1 MAESGAPA
9 PVGREVREHATS
21 KVDAPVGQPTGAPP
35 APHPTAGNEAAT
47 ALPKTPLPALTI
59 AAIGVV
65 YGDIGTSP
73 LYTMREAFGE
83 DGALPVT
90 EASVFGVLSLIFWSL
105 VVVVTLKYVIVILRA
120 DNRGEGGILALSTLA
135 LRDLPARRRRTV
147 LVLAMFGAALFY
159 GDGLITP
166 AISVLS
172 AIEGLEVAT
181 PRFEPYVV
189 PFALGILIALFVL
202 QSRGAGKIGSLFG
215 PVVCLW
221 FVVLGFLGL
230 AQIVEA
236 PQVLRALIPTH
247 ALTLFSTHPWAAFVT
262 LGVVFLAVTGAE
274 ALYADMG
281 HFGRRPIR
289 IAWFGLVLPGLL
301 LNYFGQ
307 GALLLADP
315 RTAANPFYLLAPTWA
330 LYPMVVLATW
340 ATVIASQAVISG
352 AFSISGQAVQLGYL
366 PRLSVRHTSAQTMG
380 QIYIPTINW
389 LLLAGVV
396 LLVLGFQTSSNLAGA
411 YGIAVS
417 AAMAIDAVLAGIVAH
432 SGWGW
437 RPALV
442 VAVFGA
448 FLAID
453 LTFLSAN
460 ALKIFAGG
468 WVPIVLAAAVFVL
481 ISTWRRGREV
491 VFERLYRGAPSLRS
505 FLTTLSRQPP
515 TRVPG
520 TAVFLTANPD
530 AVPRA
535 LLHNLKHNKVL
546 HERVVVLKVE
556 TEDVPRVPNSE
567 RVAIE
572 HLGANFHRVVLR
584 YGFMERPDV
593 TAALSF
599 CQLGPPEPTLMDTS
613 FFLSRETLLPS
624 ARPDLPRWRERIFIH
639 MANAAL
645 DATRFFR
652 LPPHRVVEIGTQVE
666 I

>member
-1 MAESGAPA
+1 MALSKASAQRHQPAAGHAHAETPGAGGSA
-9 PVGREVREHATS
+9 
-21 KVDAPVGQPTGAPP
+21 
-35 APHPTAGNEAAT
+35 AGGEAHSASPKRR
-47 ALPKTPLPALTI
+47 LPGLVL

-73 LYTMREAFGE
+73 LYAMREALGE
-83 DGALPVT
+83 NGVLPLT
-90 EASVFGVLSLIFWSL
+90 EASVLGVLSLIFWSL
-105 VVVVTLKYVIVILRA
+105 LVVVTLKYVIVILRA
-120 DNRGEGGILALSTLA
+120 DNRGEGGVLALASLA
-135 LRDLPARRRRTV
+135 HRALSSPGRKAV
-147 LVLAMFGAALFY
+147 LVLAMVGAALFF

-172 AIEGLEVAT
+172 AIEGLKVAT
-181 PRFEPYVV
+181 PLFEPYVV
-189 PFALGILIALFVL
+189 PIALGILIALFL
-202 QSRGAGKIGSLFG
+202 IQSRGTSDIGLLFG

-221 FVVLGFLGL
+221 FAVLGCLGL
-230 AQIVEA
+230 VQIVQA
-236 PQVLRALIPTH
+236 PHVLSALNPAYALALFATH
-247 ALTLFSTHPWAAFVT
+247 QWSAFIT
-262 LGVVFLAVTGAE
+262 LGAVFLVVTGAE

-281 HFGRRPIR
+281 HFGRLPIR
-289 IAWFGLVLPGLL
+289 VAWFGLVLPGLL

-315 RTAANPFYLLAPTWA
+315 GAVVNPFYLLAPAWA
-330 LYPMVVLATW
+330 LYPMVLLATA

-366 PRLSVRHTSAQTMG
+366 PRLNVRHTSARTIG
-380 QIYIPTINW
+380 QIYVPCVNW
-389 LLLAGVV
+389 MLLAGVV
-396 LLVLGFQTSSNLAGA
+396 LLVLGFQSSSNIAAA

-417 AAMAIDAVLAGIVAH
+417 GTMAITTMLAGIVARSH
-432 SGWGW
+432 WGW
-437 RPALV
+437 PLALV

-468 WVPIVLAAAVFVL
+468 WFPIILAAAVFVL
-481 ISTWRRGREV
+481 MSTWHRGREV
-491 VFERLYRGAPSLRS
+491 MFERLYRGAPSLRS
-505 FLTTLSRQPP
+505 FLSTLSRQPP
-515 TRVPG
+515 ARVSG

-556 TEDVPRVPNSE
+556 TEDVPRVSHSE
-567 RVAIE
+567 RVEIE
-572 HLGANFHRVVLR
+572 HVGANFHRVVVR
-584 YGFMERPDV
+584 YGFMEQPDV
-593 TAALSF
+593 IAALTS
-599 CQLGPPEPTLMDTS
+599 CQLGPPEPSLMDTS
-613 FFLSRETLLPS
+613 FFLSRETFLPS
-624 ARPDLPRWRERIFIH
+624 ARPDLSWWREQIFIR

-652 LPPHRVVEIGTQVE
+652 LPPDRVVEVGSRIE

>member
-1 MAESGAPA
+1 
-9 PVGREVREHATS
+9 
-21 KVDAPVGQPTGAPP
+21 
-35 APHPTAGNEAAT
+35 
-47 ALPKTPLPALTI
+47 LPALTI
-59 AAIGVV
+59 AAIGIV

-73 LYTMREAFGE
+73 LYAMREALGE
-83 DGALPVT
+83 GGVLPLT
-90 EASVFGVLSLIFWSL
+90 EASVLGVLSLIFWSL
-105 VVVVTLKYVIVILRA
+105 FAVVTLKYVIVILRA
-120 DNRGEGGILALSTLA
+120 DNRGEGGILALASLA
-135 LRDLPARRRRTV
+135 QRNLSSRRRRTV
-147 LVLAMFGAALFY
+147 LVLAMVGAALFY

-172 AIEGLEVAT
+172 AIEGLKVAT
-181 PRFEPYVV
+181 PLFEPYVV
-189 PFALGILIALFVL
+189 PIALGILVALFFI
-202 QSRGAGKIGSLFG
+202 QSRGTGRIGLLFG

-221 FVVLGFLGL
+221 FLVLGFLGL
-230 AQIVEA
+230 VQIVQA
-236 PQVLRALIPTH
+236 PHVLSALNPAYGL
-247 ALTLFSTHPWAAFVT
+247 ALFASHRWSAFVT
-262 LGVVFLAVTGAE
+262 LGAVFLAVTGAE

-281 HFGRRPIR
+281 HFGRLPIR
-289 IAWFGLVLPGLL
+289 IAWLGLALPGLL

-315 RTAANPFYLLAPTWA
+315 GTVANPFYLLAPDWA

-366 PRLSVRHTSAQTMG
+366 PRLNVRHTSAQTIG
-380 QIYIPTINW
+380 QIYIPGINW

-396 LLVLGFQTSSNLAGA
+396 LLVLGFQSSSNLAAA

-417 AAMAIDAVLAGIVAH
+417 GTMATTTVLAGIVAR
-432 SGWGW
+432 SRWGW
-437 RPALV
+437 PPALV

-448 FLAID
+448 FLAMD

-468 WVPIVLAAAVFVL
+468 WFPIALAAAVFFL
-481 ISTWRRGREV
+481 MSTWHRGREV
-491 VFERLYRGAPSLRS
+491 MFERLYRGAPSLRS
-505 FLTTLSRQPP
+505 FLTSLSLRPA

-520 TAVFLTANPD
+520 TAVFLTANP
-530 AVPRA
+530 AGVPRA

-556 TEDVPRVPNSE
+556 TEDVPRVPTSK
-567 RVAIE
+567 RVEIE
-572 HLGANFHRVVLR
+572 HLGANFHRVLVR

-593 TAALSF
+593 PAALRS
-599 CQLGPPEPTLMDTS
+599 CQLGPPEPTPMDIS
-613 FFLSRETLLPS
+613 FFLSRETFIPS
-624 ARPDLPRWRERIFIH
+624 ARPDLSRWREQIFIH
-639 MANAAL
+639 MANTAL

-652 LPPHRVVEIGTQVE
+652 LPPNRVVELGSQIE

>member
-1 MAESGAPA
+1 LGTRATEADVFADLGA
-9 PVGREVREHATS
+9 TF
-21 KVDAPVGQPTGAPP
+21 APP
-35 APHPTAGNEAAT
+35 
-47 ALPKTPLPALTI
+47 KRPLPALTI

-73 LYTMREAFGE
+73 LYTMREVFGD
-83 DGALPVT
+83 DGALPLT
-90 EASVFGVLSLIFWSL
+90 ETSVLGVLSLIFWSL
-105 VVVVTLKYVIVILRA
+105 FVVVTLKYVLVILRA
-120 DNRGEGGILALSTLA
+120 DNRGEGGILALATLA
-135 LRDLPARRRRTV
+135 QRNLSPRHRRTV
-147 LVLAMFGAALFY
+147 LVLAMLGAALFY
-159 GDGLITP
+159 GDGIITP

-172 AIEGLEVAT
+172 AIEGLKVAT
-181 PRFEPYVV
+181 PLFEPYVV
-189 PFALGILIALFVL
+189 PFALGILISLFVL
-202 QSRGAGKIGSLFG
+202 QSRGTGKIGSLFG

-230 AQIVEA
+230 VQIVEA
-236 PQVLRALIPTH
+236 PYVLWALDPTH
-247 ALTLFSTHPWAAFVT
+247 ALILFTAHEWMAFGT

-307 GALLLADP
+307 GALLLTEP
-315 RTAANPFYLLAPTWA
+315 STAANPFYMLAPAWA

-352 AFSISGQAVQLGYL
+352 AFSITGQAVQLGYL
-366 PRLSVRHTSAQTMG
+366 PRLSIRYTSAQTMG
-380 QIYIPTINW
+380 QIYVPAINW

-396 LLVLGFQTSSNLAGA
+396 LLVLGFQTSSNFAGA

-417 AAMAIDAVLAGIVAH
+417 AAMVIDAVLAGIAAH
-432 SGWGW
+432 GGWGW

-448 FLAID
+448 FLAVD
-453 LTFLSAN
+453 VTFLSAN
-460 ALKIFAGG
+460 TLKIFAGG
-468 WVPIVLAAAVFVL
+468 WVPIVLAAAVFIL

-491 VFERLYRGAPSLRS
+491 VFERLYRAAPALRS

-520 TAVFLTANPD
+520 TAVFLSANP
-530 AVPRA
+530 AVVPRA

-546 HERVVVLKVE
+546 HDRIVVLKVE
-556 TEDVPRVPNSE
+556 TEDVPRVPTTK
-567 RVAIE
+567 RVEIE
-572 HLGANFHRVVLR
+572 HLGANFHRVLVR

-593 TAALSF
+593 PAALSS
-599 CQLGPPEPTLMDTS
+599 CQLGPPEPTPMDTS
-613 FFLSRETLLPS
+613 FFLSRETFLPS
-624 ARPDLPRWRERIFIH
+624 ARPDLPRWREQIFIH

-645 DATRFFR
+645 DATRFFK
-652 LPPHRVVEIGTQVE
+652 LPPDRVVEIGTQVE